1 MTKQELRNKYK
12 ILRNE
17 LDQIAIDQ
25 LSRACF
31 KNLFSDFDLENKNVG
46 IFLPIPSKNEPNTFL
61 LLSEFSSNSI
71 NYSAPK
77 IDKDSDKM
85 DFYSISNENQIE
97 YGLFRIPEPLSKNK
111 IELTSLDIIL
121 IPLLCFDFKGNRVG
135 YGKGY
140 YDRLLKN
147 APEKLL
153 KVGISIFNEPEKIDD
168 VNSTDVKM
176 DFCLTPLKV
185 ISFKHEK

>member
-12 ILRNE
+12 ILRKE
-17 LDQIAIDQ
+17 LDQTTIDQ

-31 KNLFSDFDLENKNVG
+31 KNLFSNFNLENKNVG
-46 IFLPIPSKNEPNTFL
+46 IFLPIQSNNEPNTFL

-71 NYSAPK
+71 NYFAPK
-77 IDKDSDKM
+77 IDQDSDKM
-85 DFYSISNENQIE
+85 DFYSIPSENQIE
-97 YGLFRIPEPLSKNK
+97 YGLYRIPEPLPINK
-111 IELTSLDIIL
+111 TELSCLDIIL

-147 APEKLL
+147 EPEKLVKIGVSL
-153 KVGISIFNEPEKIDD
+153 FNEPEKIDD
-168 VNSTDVKM
+168 INLTDISM
-176 DFCLTPLKV
+176 DYCITPQRV
-185 ISFKHEK
+185 IKFSKK